1 MKFKKKIIL
10 FFILLFIGCCLF
22 AHPHLFIKPSV
33 KVIADSGNIKG
44 LQISWEWDKWW
55 SQDVLDSC
63 DKNKNGKIDSKE
75 EQDLVY
81 KDFFIGI
88 KDFNYFTM
96 IYADNKKIDIKN
108 ILDFKAEV
116 KDSIVIY
123 IFFIPFD
130 INFITKRVNFKII
143 FNDETIYT
151 AFDEKIYI
159 IDNNGSNYNNIKIE
173 PFSYYGRQIIFDYAF

>member
-1 MKFKKKIIL
+1 MKTKKKIIL
-10 FFILLFIGCCLF
+10 FFILFSGSCLF
-22 AHPHLFIKPSV
+22 AHPHLFIKPSI
-33 KVIADSGNIKG
+33 KVVTDNNIIKG

-63 DKNKNGKIDSKE
+63 DKNKNGKIDSND
-75 EQDLVY
+75 EQQLVY

-96 IYADNKKIDIKN
+96 IYADNKKINIKN
-108 ILDFKAEV
+108 ILNFKVEV
-116 KDSIVIY
+116 KNCIVTY
-123 IFFIPFD
+123 IFFVPFD
-130 INFITKRVNFKII
+130 INITANKVNFKII

-159 IDNNGSNYNNIKIE
+159 IDNNSINYTNIKIE
-173 PFSYYGRQIIFDYAF
+173 PFSYYGRQIIFDYTF